1 MGIFNHAQFDVI
13 GPKLPS
19 AEFFK
24 ITDFGTD
31 RKPICDF
38 LLVINRT
45 YIILSRT
52 VSKSLQIIGQIC
64 AFQTVRDRII

>member
-1 MGIFNHAQFDVI
+1 LDYIYVANSMGIFNHAQFDVI

-38 LLVINRT
+38 LL
-45 YIILSRT
+45 
-52 VSKSLQIIGQIC
+52 
-64 AFQTVRDRII
+64 